1 MKDTLRTF
9 VAVETSD
16 AVRQRTAELIRA
28 LDVAGADVKWVQG
41 QNLHLTLK
49 FLDEVPRGEIP
60 RVGEVVQRVAADVEP
75 FELELRGAGAF
86 PSAGRPR
93 TVWLGAVD
101 GAEAIRALQKNLE
114 KALAKLGFRKEAR
127 RFEPHLTIGRVR
139 GGGPSVADL
148 GRRVKEYVE
157 FPAGRFQVSELV
169 VFSSQLTPTG
179 PIYEAL
185 SRSRLGVGS

>member
-16 AVRQRTAELIRA
+16 PVHRRAVELIRA
-28 LDVAGADVKWVQG
+28 VDVAEADVKWVQP
-41 QNLHLTLK
+41 QNMHLTLK
-49 FLDEVPRGEIP
+49 FLDEVPLVEIP
-60 RVGEVVQRVAADVEP
+60 RVSEMVAQAAAGSEP
-75 FELELRGAGAF
+75 FELEIRGAGAF

-101 GAEAIRALQKNLE
+101 GAEPLRTLQKMLE
-114 KALAKLGFRKEAR
+114 KSLAKLGFRKEPR

-139 GGGPSVADL
+139 GGGPGVVEL
-148 GRRVKEYVE
+148 GRRLKEHAD
-157 FPAGRFQVSELV
+157 FAAGRFMVTELV
-169 VFSSQLTPTG
+169 VFSSQLTPSG

-185 SRSRLGVGS
+185 SRTRLGVVA